1 MPSTILS
8 DNGVSSGSAG
18 LKTTAAS
25 DGALALQTTTVGGT
39 ATTAVTIDTSQNMG
53 LGVTPSAWS
62 QGKAIEV
69 GYLGNAVW
77 SPGGNEIISSQG
89 VYYNGGW
96 KYSGSTAGA
105 VSYYTQITGIH
116 KWFTGPSGSAGAAAT
131 LSQAMTL
138 DASGNLGV
146 GTTSPTSNRRLDAV
160 LNTNASAGIRV
171 VNNDAGASASSSTSF
186 SNGTNSHEFG
196 ILGTGYTT
204 YAVLAAGDAYIY
216 ASSSKNIAFCADGG
230 IIKFGAGTY
239 GVERARIDSSGNLLV
254 GKIVTNDTTVGAV
267 MQSTG
272 RIAGSMAASTNAQDT
287 MTVYSTGASAYR
299 FYVGLG
305 GTVYATSTTI
315 SAISDI
321 RFKENVRDLDAGL
334 TEIMAL
340 KPRLYDW
347 KEGKG
352 ANIKNAR
359 GFIAQEFEEVFP
371 DLIDEWKDPAP
382 EGEDPYKSVRADL
395 IPVLVKAI
403 QELNAK
409 FEAYKATHP

>member
-196 ILGTGYTT
+196 ILE
-204 YAVLAAGDAYIY
+204 L
-216 ASSSKNIAFCADGG
+216 G
-230 IIKFGAGTY
+230 IQHTPY
-239 GVERARIDSSGNLLV
+239 WLLV
-254 GKIVTNDTTVGAV
+254 MRIFMLVLQRILLFVLTV
-267 MQSTG
+267 
-272 RIAGSMAASTNAQDT
+272 
-287 MTVYSTGASAYR
+287 
-299 FYVGLG
+299 
-305 GTVYATSTTI
+305 
-315 SAISDI
+315 
-321 RFKENVRDLDAGL
+321 E
-334 TEIMAL
+334 
-340 KPRLYDW
+340 
-347 KEGKG
+347 
-352 ANIKNAR
+352 
-359 GFIAQEFEEVFP
+359 
-371 DLIDEWKDPAP
+371 
-382 EGEDPYKSVRADL
+382 
-395 IPVLVKAI
+395 
-403 QELNAK
+403 
-409 FEAYKATHP
+409 